1 MALKK
6 IDRKISWD
14 LYLSAFAISLVVFAI
29 GVWVG
34 LQIEQS
40 VADQVSEV
48 IDQTNGRMLS
58 MSNLLLMEE
67 DPLFCT
73 YLEEEMAA
81 FDYETYLLGQQIGT
95 MEERRG
101 VEDSLKIKYMDLEF
115 RDYLLS
121 KKINERCQLDQN
133 IVLYFVSSLDCADCK
148 KQGEALSEARSQT
161 NTRVYTFDIGMESG
175 LIDSLKQKYSVTSV
189 PAMIINGD
197 PYEGYRASSEL
208 VSILNSAE

>member
-34 LQIEQS
+34 LQIEQG
-40 VADQVSEV
+40 VAEQVSEV
-48 IDQTNGRMLS
+48 MDQTNGRMLS
-58 MSNLLLMEE
+58 MSNLLLMED

-101 VEDSLKIKYMDLEF
+101 VDDSLKIKYMDLEF

-121 KKINERCQLDQN
+121 KKINERCELDQN
-133 IVLYFVSSLDCADCK
+133 IVLYFVSSSNCADCK
-148 KQGEALSEARSQT
+148 QQGERLSEARSQT
-161 NTRVYTFDIGMESG
+161 NTKVYTFDIDADSG
-175 LIDSLKQKYSVTSV
+175 LIDSLKQKYSITSV
-189 PAMIINGD
+189 PSVVINEEK
-197 PYEGYRASSEL
+197 YEGQMTSLELIDILDSE
-208 VSILNSAE
+208 